1 MHTRPM
7 RPPSKFPTVVVP
19 PMAPQTVEFVT
30 APDATIVCATPSR
43 RAVYAAV
50 LLVPDPS

>member
-1 MHTRPM
+1 MHTRPI

-19 PMAPQTVEFVT
+19 PMAPQTVES
-30 APDATIVCATPSR
+30 ATVPEVVIACATPSR
-43 RAVYAAV
+43 RAVYADG